1 MVVLACIEEDTGA
14 GQKDEGGSAKVGDP
28 AGEEDSGRGAAGRN
42 AGKDTYVIDGHQHHD
57 RAADEVD
64 GCDAGFR
71 GGLSGEGSGNDGSA
85 HDSAPGAEYR
95 STGTRSF
102 QLIDDR
108 PDRKSVV

>member
-1 MVVLACIEEDTGA
+1 MGVLAGLEEETCA
-14 GQKDEGGSAKVGDP
+14 GQKNEGGGAKGGGP
-28 AGEEDSGRGAAGRN
+28 AGEKKSGRGAAGRN

-85 HDSAPGAEYR
+85 HDSAPGAEYP

-108 PDRKSVV
+108 PL

>member
-1 MVVLACIEEDTGA
+1 MVVLACVEEDAGA
-14 GQKDEGGSAKVGDP
+14 RKKDEGGSAEVRDA
-28 AGEEDSGRGAAGRN
+28 AGEEDSRGGAAGRD
-42 AGKDTYVIDGHQHHD
+42 AGIDTYVIDGHQDHD

-85 HDSAPGAEYR
+85 HDSAPGAEYP

-108 PDRKSVV
+108 PL